1 MEDTWDWVD
10 WVGEEVDAGKDDQS
24 GCDNNDEQAG
34 AELGQA
40 QIKIGYLDNLANFTY
55 YIYLIELA
63 I

>member
-40 QIKIGYLDNLANFTY
+40 QYKIS
-55 YIYLIELA
+55 
-63 I
+63 